1 MEAISSSSSP
11 PLPLPPPFGSLRLTS
26 QRDILKLGIV
36 CTASF
41 RYSEQF
47 DWERTHHEQFPQSTM
62 VWYRHS
68 MADFICS
75 PRHIVLV
82 AVDSYEPDESSKTKA
97 IIPADNGWKPPE
109 AGSEVVVGIGVWRLE
124 TLSRC
129 IGRFQN
135 DDAPYPTLPVYD
147 YRDLDQ
153 GRAAKLMAVAM
164 AAEERYIPGLP
175 TMERILVHSAYC
187 NRGHGSTI
195 ARWGTAL
202 AQADHVSQG
211 VVATKKGA
219 GLFSHVGYNL
229 LTHFEVEGDEACP
242 EGVKFAILKYTPAP
256 PIVPQEEKRWCILM

>member
-26 QRDILKLGIV
+26 PRDILKLGIV

-129 IGRFQN
+129 IW
-135 DDAPYPTLPVYD
+135 PVS
-147 YRDLDQ
+147 
-153 GRAAKLMAVAM
+153 K
-164 AAEERYIPGLP
+164 
-175 TMERILVHSAYC
+175 
-187 NRGHGSTI
+187 
-195 ARWGTAL
+195 
-202 AQADHVSQG
+202 
-211 VVATKKGA
+211 
-219 GLFSHVGYNL
+219 
-229 LTHFEVEGDEACP
+229 
-242 EGVKFAILKYTPAP
+242 
-256 PIVPQEEKRWCILM
+256 